1 MKNTILKT
9 FQTLFCMLIVL
20 GCNKEKET
28 ITPVVT
34 TETKTSDQLLFEK
47 AKSVVDFTWFEKA
60 DSLYQKSSGSGH
72 GQAFFKTRFNA
83 IAATKLTSNGRI
95 VPDANFPE
103 GSLIVKELYKDSQT
117 LDLYAILYKDSKNV
131 DADAKGWVWGY
142 IRPDGNVA
150 VSATKKGTSCI
161 SCHTQTGNIDYVLM
175 HKFY

>member
-1 MKNTILKT
+1 MKNTLSKAV
-9 FQTLFCMLIVL
+9 LIFVCACL
-20 GCNKEKET
+20 LEACTKEKVT
-28 ITPVVT
+28 ITPVET

-60 DSLYQKSSGSGH
+60 DSLYKKSSGSGH
-72 GQAFFKTRFNA
+72 GQPFFKTRFNA

-103 GSLIVKELYKDSQT
+103 GSLIVKELYKDSLT

-150 VSATKKGTSCI
+150 VSATKKGISCI
-161 SCHTQTGNIDYVLM
+161 SCHSQNGNINYVLM
-175 HKFY
+175 HKYY

>member
-1 MKNTILKT
+1 MRT
-9 FQTLFCMLIVL
+9 QTLKRLITLFFLCLLVA
-20 GCNKEKET
+20 CTKEKET

-47 AKSVVDFTWFEKA
+47 AKSVVDFKWFENA
-60 DSLYQKSSGSGH
+60 DSLYKKSSGSGH

-103 GSLIVKELYKDSQT
+103 GSLIVKELYKDAQT

-131 DADAKGWVWGY
+131 YADAKGWVWGY

-150 VSATKKGTSCI
+150 VSASKKGTSCI
-161 SCHTQTGNIDYVLM
+161 SCHSQTGNIDYVLM
-175 HKFY
+175 NKFY